1 MKLFLENKGI
11 ESKIINEGQ
20 ISFPDKDYHSNE
32 EFKNDLMLRPK
43 DNQDSDEDIEKED
56 DDKPKNKEE
65 PEDKHFYADFADV
78 DFNKNSPIKD
88 RSPVSN
94 QTNNKII
101 TETFEKFGLTNVNN
115 STIPVE
121 VIEEPQ
127 NANWFEA
134 PPKTC
139 KESPAAHLLLRLPDY
154 AFLIDPNICF
164 PDGFFGS

>member
-1 MKLFLENKGI
+1 M
-11 ESKIINEGQ
+11 NEEQ
-20 ISFPDKDYHSNE
+20 ISSPHKNYHSHE
-32 EFKNDLMLRPK
+32 EFKNELLLQPK
-43 DNQDSDEDIEKED
+43 DSRDSDEDIEKED
-56 DDKPKNKEE
+56 DDKPKKKEE

-78 DFNKNSPIKD
+78 DFNRNSPIKD

-115 STIPVE
+115 DTNRNE
-121 VIEEPQ
+121 DIEELK
-127 NANWFEA
+127 NENWFEA

-139 KESPAAHLLLRLPDY
+139 KESPAAHLLSRLPDY

-164 PDGFFGS
+164 PDDFFG